1 MTDHQK
7 PSAGEGREKGLP
19 DVAAKWG
26 ITPKDKNDD
35 QKPHNKSESEYSPE
49 EREQRAKLRAK
60 GINPDLK
67 AEMDAATKGSKERS
81 FWQKVAGTSSGGG
94 WIK

>member
-1 MTDHQK
+1 MTDHKIQ
-7 PSAGEGREKGLP
+7 SAGEGRGKNLP

-26 ITPKDKNDD
+26 VTPKDRPPPYS
-35 QKPHNKSESEYSPE
+35 KPESDYSVE
-49 EREQRAKLRAK
+49 EQEKRAKLRAK

-67 AEMDAATKGSKERS
+67 AEMDAATKGKEGG
-81 FWQKVAGTSSGGG
+81 FWRKVAGTSGGGG